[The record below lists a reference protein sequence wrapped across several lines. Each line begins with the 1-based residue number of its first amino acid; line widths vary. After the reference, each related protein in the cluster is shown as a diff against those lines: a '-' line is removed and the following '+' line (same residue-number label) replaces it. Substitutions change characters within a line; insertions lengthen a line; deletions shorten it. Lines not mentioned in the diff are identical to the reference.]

1 MNPRSIDPK
10 PGRGAPGAKS
20 AARAGLH
27 AARAGLEAVRVG
39 FNAAWSELAGQA
51 AEAPVPSQRET
62 HDDQVVSLTTQ
73 AEKRAAAR
81 QHPSGKLTARERL
94 DALLDPGT
102 FVEVGQFQGGS
113 MRNGFTGAAVITGH
127 GEINGRRVAVYSQD
141 FSVRGGTLGRVEG
154 QKIINIMDLAMQMR
168 IPILG
173 LLDSGGARI
182 QEGVVALT
190 QYGRIFRKSCAAS
203 GSVPQLSLILGP
215 CAGGAVYSPALT
227 DFVIMT
233 REHSH
238 MFVTGPDVVRAVTGE
253 EVSFEELGGAE
264 VHNVHS
270 GVAHYLADDEEDA
283 LEYARSLLTYLPS
296 SFEKPAPS
304 YDYLPA
310 ANEDTLAEELG
321 NLVPESTRT
330 PYDVIAVIE
339 NLVDHGEFVEVQA
352 GFAKNIVIG
361 FACVAGQSVG
371 IVANQPLHDAG
382 TLDVDA
388 SEKAARFVRLC
399 DAFNLPIITLVDV
412 PGYRPGTE
420 QEQAG
425 IIRRGAKMI
434 FAYGNAT
441 TPMITVVLRKAYGGA
456 YIVMGSKS
464 IGADINFAWPGAEI
478 AVMGADGAVS
488 IMNRR
493 ELAAAEKAGEDVEQV
508 RTALVRQYT
517 EQAVNPDLS
526 VAEGEFDAI
535 ITPLQTRAA
544 LVRALEL
551 LKTKHRPVSGSKR
564 HGNGPL

>member
-1 MNPRSIDPK
+1 MNPK
-10 PGRGAPGAKS
+10 PSPRTTATEARNAARVGLSR
-20 AARAGLH
+20 ARAGIE
-27 AARAGLEAVRVG
+27 AAKAG
-39 FNAAWSELAGQA
+39 FNAALAELTGTPQGAQDST
-51 AEAPVPSQRET
+51 PSVRDSHTTEVT
-62 HDDQVVSLTTQ
+62 RLTELG
-73 AEKRAAAR
+73 EKRAAAR
-81 QHPSGKLTARERL
+81 QHKNDKMTARERITM
-94 DALLDPGT
+94 LLDPDT
-102 FVEVGQFQGGS
+102 FVEIGQFMGGS
-113 MRNGFTGAAVITGH
+113 MKNGFTGAAVITGH
-127 GEINGRRVAVYSQD
+127 GEINGRRVAVYAQD

-154 QKIINIMDLAMQMR
+154 QKIINLMDIAMQMR
-168 IPILG
+168 IPIIG
-173 LLDSGGARI
+173 MLDSGGARI

-190 QYGRIFRKSCAAS
+190 QYGRIFRKSCKAS
-203 GSVPQLSLILGP
+203 GSVPQISLILGP

-233 REHSH
+233 REQSH
-238 MFVTGPDVVRAVTGE
+238 MFVTGPEVVRAVTGE
-253 EVSFEELGGAE
+253 QVSFEELGGGE
-264 VHNVHS
+264 VHNNQS

-296 SFEKPAPS
+296 SFEEPAPS
-304 YDYLPA
+304 YDYVPDLDEA
-310 ANEDTLAEELG
+310 ALAEELG
-321 NLVPESTRT
+321 ELVPESTRT
-330 PYDVIAVIE
+330 PYDVKAVVA

-352 GFAKNIVIG
+352 GYARNIVIG
-361 FACVAGQSVG
+361 FACISGRSVG

-434 FAYGNAT
+434 FAYANAT
-441 TPMITVVLRKAYGGA
+441 TPMITIVLRKAYGGA

-464 IGADINFAWPGAEI
+464 IGADMNFAWPGAEV

-493 ELAAAEKAGEDVEQV
+493 ELTAARDAGEDVDRV
-508 RTALVRQYT
+508 RAALVQKYT
-517 EQAVNPDLS
+517 DESVNPDLS

-535 ITPLQTRAA
+535 ITPVQAREAIIGS
-544 LVRALEL
+544 LEL
-551 LKTKHRPVSGSKR
+551 LSTKFRPVSGSKR

>member
-1 MNPRSIDPK
+1 MSPKDPRSPWKAGFEAAMAGINAFAERMKSPA
-10 PGRGAPGAKS
+10 GREAYTETVAELTRK
-20 AARAGLH
+20 AEDKAG
-27 AARAGLEAVRVG
+27 
-39 FNAAWSELAGQA
+39 
-51 AEAPVPSQRET
+51 
-62 HDDQVVSLTTQ
+62 
-73 AEKRAAAR
+73 KR
-81 QHPSGKLTARERL
+81 QHALGKMTARERL
-94 DALLDPGT
+94 DVLLDPGT
-102 FVEVGQFQGGS
+102 FTEVGQFQGGS
-113 MRNGFTGAAVITGH
+113 MKNGYTGAAVITGY
-127 GEINGRRVAVYSQD
+127 GEIAGQKVAVYSQD

-154 QKIINIMDLAMQMR
+154 QKILAVMDLALQMR
-168 IPILG
+168 IPIIG

-190 QYGRIFRKSCAAS
+190 QYGRIFRKSCEAS
-203 GSVPQLSLILGP
+203 GTVPQISLILGP

-253 EVSFEELGGAE
+253 DVSFEQLGGAE
-264 VHNVHS
+264 VHNQRS
-270 GVAHYLADDEEDA
+270 GVAHYMAEDEQDA
-283 LEYARSLLTYLPS
+283 LEYARSVLTYLPA
-296 SFEKPAPS
+296 SFAAEAPT
-304 YDYLPA
+304 YDYQEQRQPVDLQA
-310 ANEDTLAEELG
+310 
-321 NLVPESTRT
+321 LVPESTRT
-330 PYDVIAVIE
+330 PYDVVDVIE
-339 NLVDHGEFVEVQA
+339 GLVDHGEFVEVQE
-352 GFAKNIVIG
+352 GFAQNIVIG
-361 FACVAGQSVG
+361 FACLGGQSVG

-441 TPMITVVLRKAYGGA
+441 TPMVTVVLRKAYGGA

-464 IGADINFAWPGAEI
+464 IGADVNFAWPGAEV

-493 ELAAAEKAGEDVEQV
+493 ELKAAQDAGEDLDKV
-508 RTALVRQYT
+508 RTKLVDKYQ
-517 EQAVNPDLS
+517 EESVSPDLS

-535 ITPLQTRAA
+535 ITPAQTRGAIIDA
-544 LVRALEL
+544 LNL
-551 LKTKHRPVSGSKR
+551 LRTKNRPVSGSKR
-564 HGNGPL
+564 HSNGPL